1 MSDAPIPVWIL
12 GCLAYFKDSAATSIS
27 FLLARVKAQIIGSFT
42 AFDSA
47 TTLSKSPGL
56 DTGNP
61 ASITS
66 TPKASKRRAISIFSV
81 LVNWQPGTCSP
92 SRRVVSNTKILLVS
106 CNIYLSLTTQ
116 PPLQKKRGRLG
127 GFCLFFIPLFR
138 SADTLFYFLFL
149 D

>member
-106 CNIYLSLTTQ
+106 CNIFCLT
-116 PPLQKKRGRLG
+116 PRPSLQKEKGRLV

-138 SADTLFYFLFL
+138 SAVALFYFLFL